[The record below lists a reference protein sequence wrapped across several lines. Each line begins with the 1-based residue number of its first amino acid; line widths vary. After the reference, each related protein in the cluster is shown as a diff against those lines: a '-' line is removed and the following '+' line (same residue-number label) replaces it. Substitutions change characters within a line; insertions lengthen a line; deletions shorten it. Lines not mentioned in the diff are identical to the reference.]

1 MVERRPDAIVLD
13 LVMPEM
19 DGFEFLAA
27 LRAREAWRG
36 VPVLVVTAR
45 DLTDEDRKRFNG
57 GVERIIQKGG
67 YGGDDLLR
75 EVADALTACVGQ
87 PHT

>member
-1 MVERRPDAIVLD
+1 
-13 LVMPEM
+13 MPEM

-27 LRAREAWRG
+27 FRAHEAWRS

-57 GVERIIQKGG
+57 GVERSSRK
-67 YGGDDLLR
+67 
-75 EVADALTACVGQ
+75 ADTRARICCARWRTR
-87 PHT
+87 

>member
-1 MVERRPDAIVLD
+1 MAERRPDAIVLD

-27 LRAREAWRG
+27 FRAREAWRG

-45 DLTDEDRKRFNG
+45 DLTEEDRQRFNG

-67 YGGDDLLR
+67 YAGDDLLR
-75 EVADALTACVGQ
+75 EVADALSACVRQ